1 MASDKEVV
9 IVATKFRTIDRKG
22 YFPFAANRLIIGT
35 RLTFDV
41 YMKEGGIFKELFE
54 AGTYYTKISQ
64 EFLIDR
70 GLNELYIADE
80 DKEVLDSYMA
90 KGVCDGTSV
99 LDSPKAFKDY
109 TFRKDQYHQIDK
121 GMLIPGASVPFC
133 IYSMKNYCYSLVL
146 HASPSLPAEIDEKV
160 LSLPGDVLIS
170 GGDIHL
176 YNEYLNSILRSGD
189 SKGSDVE
196 RMNALVIKENSKLI
210 MKDLFE
216 NPRSGERIKDVQD
229 SVNSMIDSIGT
240 NKDTIHDLLSLRC
253 FDYYTYTHSVN
264 VAILAVGLGVAVEL
278 KRADIEK
285 LGIGAMLHDIG
296 KSAIPA
302 EILNK
307 QGKLDDREFFI
318 IQSHVFE
325 GEKLLKDNRLIPR
338 ESLSAVSQHHE
349 KISGRGYPSHLTEK
363 DITAFGRITAIADC
377 YDALTTARP
386 YKPAFTPFYALATIS
401 KEAGNYD
408 PDILKVFI
416 KMLGKA

>member
-1 MASDKEVV
+1 MS
-9 IVATKFRTIDRKG
+9 TKFRTIDRKG
-22 YFPFAANRLIIGT
+22 YFPFAANKLIIGT
-35 RLTFDV
+35 RLPFDV
-41 YMKEGGIFKELFE
+41 YMKEGGIFNELFG
-54 AGTYYTKISQ
+54 AGTDYTKISQ
-64 EFLIDR
+64 DFLIDR
-70 GLNELYIADE
+70 GLNELYIADK
-80 DKEVLDSYMA
+80 DKEVLDSYKAM
-90 KGVCDGTSV
+90 GVDDGTSV
-99 LDSPKAFKDY
+99 LDSHKAFKNY

-121 GMLIPGASVPFC
+121 GMLIPGASVPFS
-133 IYSMKNYCYSLVL
+133 IYSMKNYSYSLVL
-146 HASPSLPAEIDEKV
+146 HASPGRPVEIDEKV

-176 YNEYLNSILRSGD
+176 YNEYLSSILRSGD

-196 RMNALVIKENSKLI
+196 RMKALVIKENSKII
-210 MKDLFE
+210 MKDLLE
-216 NPRSGERIKDVQD
+216 DPRSGGRIKDVQD
-229 SVNSMIDSIGT
+229 SVNNMIDSIGT

-264 VAILAVGLGVAVEL
+264 VAVLAVGLGVAVEL
-278 KRADIEK
+278 KRDDIEK
-285 LGIGAMLHDIG
+285 LGMGAMLHDIG
-296 KSAIPA
+296 KSAVPA

-325 GEKLLKDNRLIPR
+325 GEKLLKDNKLIPR
-338 ESLSAVSQHHE
+338 ESLAAVSQHHE

-363 DITAFGRITAIADC
+363 DITLFGRITAIADC

-401 KEAGNYD
+401 KETGNYD

-416 KMLGKA
+416 KMFGKG

>member
-1 MASDKEVV
+1 M
-9 IVATKFRTIDRKG
+9 ATKFRTIDRKG

-54 AGTYYTKISQ
+54 AGTDYTKISQ
-64 EFLIDR
+64 EFLVDR

-90 KGVCDGTSV
+90 QGVCDGTSV

-121 GMLIPGASVPFC
+121 GMLIQGASVPFC

-146 HASPSLPAEIDEKV
+146 HASPSLPAKIDEKV

-189 SKGSDVE
+189 LKGSDIE

-216 NPRSGERIKDVQD
+216 DPRSGGRIKDVQD
-229 SVNSMIDSIGT
+229 SVNNMIDSIGT
-240 NKDTIHDLLSLRC
+240 NRDTIHDLLSLRC

-264 VAILAVGLGVAVEL
+264 VAVLAVGLGVAVEL

-307 QGKLDDREFFI
+307 QGKLDNREFFI
-318 IQSHVFE
+318 IQSHV
-325 GEKLLKDNRLIPR
+325 LK
-338 ESLSAVSQHHE
+338 
-349 KISGRGYPSHLTEK
+349 
-363 DITAFGRITAIADC
+363 
-377 YDALTTARP
+377 
-386 YKPAFTPFYALATIS
+386 
-401 KEAGNYD
+401 
-408 PDILKVFI
+408 
-416 KMLGKA
+416 GKSF

>member
-1 MASDKEVV
+1 MS
-9 IVATKFRTIDRKG
+9 TKFRTIDRKG
-22 YFPFAANRLIIGT
+22 YFPFAANELIIGT
-35 RLTFDV
+35 RLPFDV
-41 YMKEGGIFKELFE
+41 YMKEGGIFNELFG
-54 AGTYYTKISQ
+54 AGNDYTKISH

-70 GLNELYIADE
+70 GLNELYIADK
-80 DKEVLDSYMA
+80 DKDVLDSYKA
-90 KGVCDGTSV
+90 KGVDDGTSV
-99 LDSPKAFKDY
+99 LDSQKAFKNY

-121 GMLIPGASVPFC
+121 GMLIPGASVPFS
-133 IYSMKNYCYSLVL
+133 IYSMKNYSYSLVL
-146 HASPSLPAEIDEKV
+146 HASPGLPVEIDEKV

-189 SKGSDVE
+189 SKGSDAE
-196 RMNALVIKENSKLI
+196 RMKALVIKENSKII
-210 MKDLFE
+210 MKDLLE
-216 NPRSGERIKDVQD
+216 DPRSGGRIKDVQD
-229 SVNSMIDSIGT
+229 SVNNMIDSIGT

-264 VAILAVGLGVAVEL
+264 VAVLAVGLGVAVEL
-278 KRADIEK
+278 KRDDIEK
-285 LGIGAMLHDIG
+285 LGMGAMLHDIG
-296 KSAIPA
+296 KSAVPA

-325 GEKLLKDNRLIPR
+325 GEKLLKDNKLIPR
-338 ESLSAVSQHHE
+338 ESLAAVSQHHE

-363 DITAFGRITAIADC
+363 DITLFGRITAIADC

-401 KEAGNYD
+401 KETGNYD

-416 KMLGKA
+416 KMFGKS

>member
-1 MASDKEVV
+1 MS
-9 IVATKFRTIDRKG
+9 TKFRTIDRKG
-22 YFPFAANRLIIGT
+22 YFPFAANKLIIGT
-35 RLTFDV
+35 RLPFDV
-41 YMKEGGIFKELFE
+41 YMKEGGIFNELFG
-54 AGTYYTKISQ
+54 AGTDYTKISQ
-64 EFLIDR
+64 DFLMDR
-70 GLNELYIADE
+70 GLNELYIADK
-80 DKEVLDSYMA
+80 DKEVLDSYEAM
-90 KGVCDGTSV
+90 GIDDGTSV
-99 LDSPKAFKDY
+99 LDSHKAFKNY

-121 GMLIPGASVPFC
+121 GMLIPGASVPFS
-133 IYSMKNYCYSLVL
+133 IYSMKNYSYSLVL
-146 HASPSLPAEIDEKV
+146 HASPGRPVEIDEKV

-196 RMNALVIKENSKLI
+196 RMKALVIKENSKII
-210 MKDLFE
+210 MKDLLE
-216 NPRSGERIKDVQD
+216 DPRSGGRIKDVQD
-229 SVNSMIDSIGT
+229 SVNNMIDSIGT
-240 NKDTIHDLLSLRC
+240 NKDTIQDLLSLRC

-264 VAILAVGLGVAVEL
+264 VAVLAVGLGVAVEL
-278 KRADIEK
+278 KRDDIEK
-285 LGIGAMLHDIG
+285 LGMGAMLHDIG
-296 KSAIPA
+296 KSAVPA

-325 GEKLLKDNRLIPR
+325 GEKLLKDNKLIPR
-338 ESLSAVSQHHE
+338 ESLAAVSQHHE

-363 DITAFGRITAIADC
+363 DITLFGRITAIADC

-401 KEAGNYD
+401 KETGNYD

-416 KMLGKA
+416 KMFGKG

>member
-1 MASDKEVV
+1 MS
-9 IVATKFRTIDRKG
+9 TKFRTIDRKG
-22 YFPFAANRLIIGT
+22 YVPFAANELIIGT
-35 RLTFDV
+35 RLPFDV
-41 YMKEGGIFKELFE
+41 YMKEGGIFNELFG
-54 AGTYYTKISQ
+54 AGNDYTKISQ

-70 GLNELYIADE
+70 GLNELYIADK
-80 DKEVLDSYMA
+80 DKEVLDSYKA
-90 KGVCDGTSV
+90 KGVDDGTSV
-99 LDSPKAFKDY
+99 LDSHKAFKNY

-121 GMLIPGASVPFC
+121 GMLIPGASVPFS
-133 IYSMKNYCYSLVL
+133 IYSMKNYSYSLVL
-146 HASPSLPAEIDEKV
+146 HASPGLPVEIDEKV

-196 RMNALVIKENSKLI
+196 RMKALVIKENSKII
-210 MKDLFE
+210 MKDLLE
-216 NPRSGERIKDVQD
+216 DPRSGGRIKDVQD
-229 SVNSMIDSIGT
+229 SVNNMIDSIGT

-264 VAILAVGLGVAVEL
+264 VAVLAVGLGVAVEL
-278 KRADIEK
+278 KRDDIEK
-285 LGIGAMLHDIG
+285 LGMGAMLHDIG
-296 KSAIPA
+296 KSAVPA

-325 GEKLLKDNRLIPR
+325 GEKLLKDNKLIPR
-338 ESLSAVSQHHE
+338 ESLAAVSQHHE

-363 DITAFGRITAIADC
+363 DITLFGRITAIADC

-401 KEAGNYD
+401 KETGNYD

-416 KMLGKA
+416 KMFGKS